1 MADVGPLLE
10 VRDLTKVYPS
20 HRQSGLSTTAVRNAN
35 LSVYTGDT
43 LAIVGESGSGKSTL
57 ARLLMV
63 LEAPTSGTVSYRGE
77 VVSGLKERQLREY
90 RRRVQMVFQDP
101 MSSLDPRM
109 KVHDILAEPLRALG
123 IDVDEGA
130 RVRELLTSVELPA
143 SAANHYAY
151 QFSGGQRQRI
161 AIARALSTSPEM
173 LVADEPVSA
182 LDVSVRA
189 QILNLLSGLVRD
201 FGLTLVF
208 ISHDMAVVR
217 HLCRRVVVLYRGD
230 LVESG
235 DTEEV
240 FQRPQRQY
248 TKELVAA
255 VPRIRVER
263 NAASL
268 LVDRTLAVDVARAH
282 VEGLLE

>member
-1 MADVGPLLE
+1 MADNGSILD
-10 VRDLTKVYPS
+10 VRDLSKVYPS
-20 HRQSGLSTTAVRNAN
+20 HGHLGTPTTAVRNAN
-35 LSVYTGDT
+35 LSVNIGDT
-43 LAIVGESGSGKSTL
+43 VAIVGESGSGKSTF
-57 ARLLMV
+57 ARLLML
-63 LEAPTSGTVSYRGE
+63 LEAPTSGTISYRGE
-77 VVSGLKERQLREY
+77 VVSGLKERQVREY

-123 IDVDEGA
+123 IDVDEGE

-143 SAANHYAY
+143 SASSHYAH

-161 AIARALSTSPEM
+161 AIARALSTSPE
-173 LVADEPVSA
+173 LLIADEPVSA

-217 HLCRRVVVLYRGD
+217 HMCRRVVVLYHGD
-230 LVESG
+230 IVETG
-235 DTEEV
+235 DAEKI
-240 FQRPQRQY
+240 FRNPQEQY

-255 VPRIRVER
+255 VPRIRVAR
-263 NAASL
+263 AA
-268 LVDRTLAVDVARAH
+268 AVDTPRPT
-282 VEGLLE
+282 